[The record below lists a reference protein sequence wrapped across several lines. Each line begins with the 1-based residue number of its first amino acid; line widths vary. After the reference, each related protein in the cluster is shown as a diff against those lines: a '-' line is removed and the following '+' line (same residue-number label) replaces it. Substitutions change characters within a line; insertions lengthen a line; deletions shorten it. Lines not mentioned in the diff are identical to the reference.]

1 MQAHRRV
8 VRAIC
13 LAPPRAPRYL
23 PGGTA
28 GPKRS
33 VHGTTVAEGAGS
45 PAQHNS
51 ARAPAHDWAAR
62 R

>member
-13 LAPPRAPRYL
+13 FAPTHTPRYL

-28 GPKRS
+28 RPKWY
-33 VHGTTVAEGAGS
+33 VHGTTVAKGAGPPVRYS
-45 PAQHNS
+45 P
-51 ARAPAHDWAAR
+51 ARAPARGWTAR